1 MQALAEANVGEDYTI
16 KWMFGVPEVLDL
28 MAQCQIKEGV
38 DIHIIQKFIGGLI
51 IGTNQVRI
59 AISLDSFYIVGVEIY
74 SGFCYDKNDMRMIGE
89 NCGSMKCGTIR
100 MESIAHDSL

>member
-1 MQALAEANVGEDYTI
+1 MQALSTAVPGKWYTI

-28 MAQCQIKEGV
+28 MAQYQIKEGV

-59 AISLDSFYIVGVEIY
+59 AISQDAAARIQV
-74 SGFCYDKNDMRMIGE
+74 
-89 NCGSMKCGTIR
+89 
-100 MESIAHDSL
+100 

>member
-16 KWMFGVPEVLDL
+16 KWVFGVPEVLDL
-28 MAQCQIKEGV
+28 MAQYQIKEGV

-59 AISLDSFYIVGVEIY
+59 AISDDAAWRIKV
-74 SGFCYDKNDMRMIGE
+74 
-89 NCGSMKCGTIR
+89 
-100 MESIAHDSL
+100 

>member
-1 MQALAEANVGEDYTI
+1 MTNQYESEYTVVKSKEKKEGVKMQALSTAVPGKWYTI

-28 MAQCQIKEGV
+28 MAQYQIKEGV

-59 AISLDSFYIVGVEIY
+59 AISDDAAWRIKV
-74 SGFCYDKNDMRMIGE
+74 
-89 NCGSMKCGTIR
+89 
-100 MESIAHDSL
+100 